1 MKKRVV
7 FLLGVLGLLCTL
19 SAQAQKTVWNNPV
32 TAHSNTTIINVTK
45 VAMYDDRTELSIH
58 VSFMAG
64 QPIKVG
70 DCFLLVDGKQ
80 YPQKDIT
87 VLTRGEQFIM
97 PANTLDFKLIFEPV
111 PQNVKSINLIEP
123 NGCLVPNIHPADQL
137 PEGIVD
143 TYWRDDTTGD
153 WLIGFAQDH
162 VVYQNKVYDIASKI
176 EKKDAYTF
184 TLNDGPTIK
193 VGKMK
198 KGLRTITIGGGK
210 PSTCSVITTAALP
223 DYPTKDTRTGFVDN
237 GFRLGDSVTIIGW
250 LKNMPEGLQQRGKE
264 FVVEYQNFLTD
275 EQESA
280 YTKMDTLGRFTL
292 KMPLYNTSEA
302 YIDWDRTHVNAF
314 LEPGKTY
321 FFLYDFWTGQKLWM
335 GDDVRVQN
343 EMLAHPR
350 SRAETMVPYE
360 RHDVDLMDYWAK
372 CDSSRLVQE
381 AHLAALQQNHPTLSQ
396 RYIDYIGGYYRML
409 QGHNMMQA
417 SYFAPNFNIPQEY
430 FDYVARE
437 FWCQPPKPYT
447 LYRDYSTMNNDFLS
461 HLMRRNNKSEDL
473 PTIFNRLVE
482 QGKVTVTEAEQKALV
497 GYRDAFK
504 KIEADV
510 KAAKT
515 DEERQKL
522 ADGFNKS
529 EMVTTL
535 DALFERNE
543 ELLSTLSYQ
552 HLLDLIDSIGCER
565 PLRDLVLAQR
575 LLQQIDGTRQ
585 SLTSASMALAEEH
598 IQLSSALQAVKSLND
613 KYIALKKRDISKSP
627 SLKSAE
633 DVANMSD
640 GEKILRKIIEPYK
653 GKLILLDIWGTWCGP
668 CKEAL
673 AESQHEYERL
683 KEFDMIFFYLA
694 NNSPDESWKSV
705 IKEYNVEGEN
715 VVHYNLPYSQQKAVE
730 NFLGVTGYPTYK
742 LIDRDGT
749 ILEVNAD
756 PHDLEGFAWML
767 KEMGK

>member
-1 MKKRVV
+1 MKKSVF

-19 SAQAQKTVWNNPV
+19 NAQVQKTVWDNPV
-32 TAHSNTTIINVTK
+32 TAHANTTLIHVTK

-58 VSFMAG
+58 VNYMTG
-64 QPIKVG
+64 QWIKVN
-70 DCFLLVDGKQ
+70 DCFLQVDEKQ
-80 YPQKDIT
+80 YPLKDVT
-87 VLTRGEQFIM
+87 VLTRGEQYIM
-97 PANTLDFKLIFEPV
+97 PADTLDFKMIFEPV
-111 PQNVKSINLIEP
+111 PLDAKSISMVEP
-123 NGCLVPNIHPADQL
+123 NGWLVPNIHPADQL

-143 TYWRDDTTGD
+143 TYWRDDATGD
-153 WLIGFAQDH
+153 WLIGIAQNH
-162 VVYQNKVYDIASKI
+162 IIYQNKVYDIASKT

-184 TLNDGPTIK
+184 TLNEGPVVK

-198 KGLRTITIGGGK
+198 KGLRTIAIGSAK
-210 PSTCSVITTAALP
+210 PYTCCPITAAALP

-250 LKNMPEGLQQRGKE
+250 LKNMPDALQQRGNE
-264 FVVEYQNFLTD
+264 FVVEYQSILTD

-280 YTKMDTLGRFTL
+280 YTKMDSLGRFTL

-302 YIDWDRTHVNAF
+302 YIDWDRTRVNAF

-335 GDDVRVQN
+335 GEDVRVQN
-343 EMLAHPR
+343 EILAHPR
-350 SRAETMVPYE
+350 SRAEARVPYD

-372 CDSSRLVQE
+372 CDSSRLIQE
-381 AHLAALQQNHPTLSQ
+381 AHLKALQQSHPTLSQ

-409 QGHNMMQA
+409 QGQNMMQA
-417 SYFAPNFNIPQEY
+417 CYYAPNFQIPQEY

-447 LYRDYSTMNNDFLS
+447 LYRDYSSMNNDFLS
-461 HLMRRNNKSEDL
+461 HLLRRNNKSEDV
-473 PTIFNRLVE
+473 TTTFNRLVK
-482 QGKVTVTEAEQKALV
+482 QGRVTITEAEQKALD
-497 GYRDAFK
+497 GYPDAVK
-504 KIEADV
+504 KIEAEV
-510 KAAKT
+510 KAAKN

-522 ADGFNKS
+522 VDEFNKS

-535 DALFERNE
+535 DALFGRNE
-543 ELLSTLSYQ
+543 ELFSTLGYE
-552 HLLDLIDSIGCER
+552 LLLNLIDSIGCER

-585 SLTSASMALAEEH
+585 PLTSASMALAEKH

-613 KYIALKKRDISKSP
+613 KYIAIKKRDISKSP

-640 GEKILRKIIEPYK
+640 GEKILRKLIEPYK

-668 CKEAL
+668 CKVPPWA
-673 AESQHEYERL
+673 R
-683 KEFDMIFFYLA
+683 
-694 NNSPDESWKSV
+694 
-705 IKEYNVEGEN
+705 
-715 VVHYNLPYSQQKAVE
+715 
-730 NFLGVTGYPTYK
+730 
-742 LIDRDGT
+742 
-749 ILEVNAD
+749 
-756 PHDLEGFAWML
+756 
-767 KEMGK
+767 